1 MLLAGLGFW
10 LTVPM
15 LGIRNVSLWK
25 WLKQMRHQCLP
36 VAQEEWL
43 SILVILALCGWKCRQ
58 QCYWLR
64 KLTEPLTPDPLMVYL
79 TPFCH
84 RWKHP
89 HSSSK
94 PHRFHSNKPLDVM
107 THISFVSTEMS
118 LAVVWKAQ
126 RELGRLIVAADASY
140 YPQLVQ
146 HWLGIFI
153 VFDNT
158 NKKHDVVG
166 AEEPR
171 L

>member
-1 MLLAGLGFW
+1 MKVAETDASSVPSCSAGRMTQHPCDLSF
-10 LTVPM
+10 V
-15 LGIRNVSLWK
+15 R
-25 WLKQMRHQCLP
+25 LKMPTAVL
-36 VAQEEWL
+36 
-43 SILVILALCGWKCRQ
+43 
-58 QCYWLR
+58 LR

-84 RWKHP
+84 RWKYP

-166 AEEPR
+166 AEERR